1 MDQNTTEI
9 DEHSNDKAPIV
20 DNANSDQVHT
30 KIEVVTH
37 IVTHMNLVK
46 DKITWLINTSC

>member
-1 MDQNTTEI
+1 MRSDNLMDQNTTEI

-37 IVTHMNLVK
+37 NVNNDNLIK
-46 DKITWLINTSC
+46 PNE